1 MATPF
6 PARSQTPLESSAWW
20 LTDTLLGDLAIAL
33 CVIAVAIIGLL
44 MMSGR
49 LPIRQGAK
57 VVLGCFVLLGAPVIA
72 SGFLQLGDEA
82 RVYDGAAASPQT
94 QSLPPREE
102 LPPSTYD
109 PYAGASMRDD
119 R

>member
-1 MATPF
+1 
-6 PARSQTPLESSAWW
+6 
-20 LTDTLLGDLAIAL
+20 
-33 CVIAVAIIGLL
+33 
-44 MMSGR
+44 MMTGR

-82 RVYDGAAASPQT
+82 RGYDRAATSPQT
-94 QSLPPREE
+94 QSLPPRDK